1 MGSVKLGQ
9 LVAEPR
15 VVAGT
20 EAGAWDCLA
29 SGTLPLPEG
38 HAVFSAAERASR
50 PDYAPKSVSL
60 TARVGLLNLGDSPA
74 EGGFLLVLHPGG
86 AARRPGHWGTWVV
99 WNLSRPSVN
108 LFLGP
113 ALISVSAVAG
123 DDPDHEKLLQIM
135 DSKLFSDV
143 EIKTL
148 VRVEDVFNRLTYR
161 IYPDTPVSEV
171 QHLMMRRGISFVPVV
186 GAEHEMLGVIGVHE
200 VLAHTLPGGH
210 GPAERSRAAARDI
223 MRRSVL
229 CVSEQESLAEASRA
243 IIGRDVAQLPVV
255 REGKLVGFLDRETVL
270 RAFADTLVAA
280 SPATG

>member
-38 HAVFSAAERASR
+38 HAVFSAAARASR
-50 PDYAPKSVSL
+50 PGYSPKSVSL
-60 TARVGLLNLGDSPA
+60 TARVGLLNLGDSPG
-74 EGGFLLVLHPGG
+74 EGGFLLLLHPGG
-86 AARRPGHWGTWVV
+86 AAERPAHWGTWVV
-99 WNLSRPSVN
+99 WSLARPSVD
-108 LFLGP
+108 LFLG
-113 ALISVSAVAG
+113 
-123 DDPDHEKLLQIM
+123 
-135 DSKLFSDV
+135 
-143 EIKTL
+143 
-148 VRVEDVFNRLTYR
+148 VEDVFHRLTYR

-210 GPAERSRAAARDI
+210 GPAERSRAVARDI